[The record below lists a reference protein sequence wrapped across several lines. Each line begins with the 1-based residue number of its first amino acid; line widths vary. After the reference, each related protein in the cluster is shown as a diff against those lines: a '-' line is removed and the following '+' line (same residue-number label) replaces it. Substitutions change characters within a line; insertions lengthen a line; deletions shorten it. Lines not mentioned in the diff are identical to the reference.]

1 MAHAADRAAC
11 LSEEALE
18 ALLGAYEQAYKDQA
32 ELLKDTCG
40 MIGIGQFGEAA
51 GVPGPMPDAYVPSRE
66 RRERLLRLENAKRE
80 LEAKYLAP
88 SDLSFCKVYI
98 TTLDGGETTKTAAE
112 HLKKAE
118 GFFKR
123 RINERVK
130 MRKLPQLIFVADNSM
145 DYYEHISEV
154 ISKLPKPADENDGGD
169 SEREDE

>member
-1 MAHAADRAAC
+1 MANFNTAR
-11 LSEEALE
+11 L
-18 ALLGAYEQAYKDQA
+18 A
-32 ELLKDTCG
+32 ED
-40 MIGIGQFGEAA
+40 I
-51 GVPGPMPDAYVPSRE
+51 
-66 RRERLLRLENAKRE
+66 KRE
-80 LEAKYLAP
+80 ISTAMRDIKDITVAKAMVGVSRCELT

>member
-1 MAHAADRAAC
+1 MANFNTAR
-11 LSEEALE
+11 L
-18 ALLGAYEQAYKDQA
+18 A
-32 ELLKDTCG
+32 ED
-40 MIGIGQFGEAA
+40 I
-51 GVPGPMPDAYVPSRE
+51 
-66 RRERLLRLENAKRE
+66 KRE
-80 LEAKYLAP
+80 ISTAMRDIKDSTVAKAMVGVSRCELT

-98 TTLDGGETTKTAAE
+98 TTLDGGETTKTAAD

-118 GFFKR
+118 GFFNR

>member
-1 MAHAADRAAC
+1 MANFNTAR
-11 LSEEALE
+11 L
-18 ALLGAYEQAYKDQA
+18 A
-32 ELLKDTCG
+32 ED
-40 MIGIGQFGEAA
+40 I
-51 GVPGPMPDAYVPSRE
+51 
-66 RRERLLRLENAKRE
+66 KRE
-80 LEAKYLAP
+80 ISTAMRDIKDSTVAKAMVGVSRCELT

-130 MRKLPQLIFVADNSM
+130 MRKLPQLIFVAYNSM

>member
-1 MAHAADRAAC
+1 MANFNTAR
-11 LSEEALE
+11 L
-18 ALLGAYEQAYKDQA
+18 A
-32 ELLKDTCG
+32 ED
-40 MIGIGQFGEAA
+40 I
-51 GVPGPMPDAYVPSRE
+51 
-66 RRERLLRLENAKRE
+66 KRE
-80 LEAKYLAP
+80 ISTAMRDIKDSTVAKAMVGVSRCELT
-88 SDLSFCKVYI
+88 SDLAYCKVYI

>member
-1 MAHAADRAAC
+1 MANFNTAR
-11 LSEEALE
+11 L
-18 ALLGAYEQAYKDQA
+18 A
-32 ELLKDTCG
+32 ED
-40 MIGIGQFGEAA
+40 I
-51 GVPGPMPDAYVPSRE
+51 
-66 RRERLLRLENAKRE
+66 KRE
-80 LEAKYLAP
+80 ISTAMRDIKDSTVAKAMVGVSRCELT

-154 ISKLPKPADENDGGD
+154 ISKLPKPVSDDSED
-169 SEREDE
+169 SER

>member
-1 MAHAADRAAC
+1 MANFNTAR
-11 LSEEALE
+11 L
-18 ALLGAYEQAYKDQA
+18 A
-32 ELLKDTCG
+32 ED
-40 MIGIGQFGEAA
+40 I
-51 GVPGPMPDAYVPSRE
+51 
-66 RRERLLRLENAKRE
+66 KRE
-80 LEAKYLAP
+80 ISTAMRDIKDSTVAKAMVGVSRCELT

-98 TTLDGGETTKTAAE
+98 TTLNGGDTTKTAAE

-154 ISKLPKPADENDGGD
+154 ISKLPKPAEEIGGDD

>member
-1 MAHAADRAAC
+1 MANFNTAR
-11 LSEEALE
+11 L
-18 ALLGAYEQAYKDQA
+18 A
-32 ELLKDTCG
+32 ED
-40 MIGIGQFGEAA
+40 I
-51 GVPGPMPDAYVPSRE
+51 
-66 RRERLLRLENAKRE
+66 KRE
-80 LEAKYLAP
+80 ISTAMRDIKDSTVAKAMVGVSRCELT
-88 SDLSFCKVYI
+88 SDLSYCKVYI
-98 TTLDGGETTKTAAE
+98 TTLDGGETTKTASE